1 MGISFKDVGLG
12 AATGGLYNV
21 GKELL
26 KKKTMQTEPP
36 EVTQARQALAEYS
49 KTGKWGDFQAG
60 AAVPLGYGDYN
71 TTAIEDQGL
80 SSLQNLLQSGIPDQ
94 YRMGDQAIQNILNQG
109 PQDVAAQF
117 DPFKA
122 QVSRQTR
129 DATNAAKR
137 NSSFMG
143 NLYSTNTIKSLGD
156 VQARGNETLTSE
168 LARLT
173 DQALQRDTQAKLQAI
188 PLAFQSGSAQEN
200 IAQNRIGS
208 AMQYGGLTRQLND
221 ASIKARDAELLRRRQ
236 ELQLPIQAATSVANG
251 NYSMPVQY
259 NPYQELLNMAGQIG
273 GTIIGQRLFTGG
285 SGGASTAAPSVS
297 NGRMSPQYQDMW
309 ETA

>member
-1 MGISFKDVGLG
+1 MGVNWKDAGIGGALGGVGG
-12 AATGGLYNV
+12 AVIGGSGILT
-21 GKELL
+21 
-26 KKKTMQTEPP
+26 KKKTMITEPP
-36 EVTQARQALAEYS
+36 EVTQARQMLADYS

-60 AAVPLGYGDYN
+60 AEVPLGYGDYN
-71 TTAIEDQGL
+71 TTAIENQGL
-80 SSLQNLLQSGIPDQ
+80 SSLQSLLQSGIPDQ
-94 YRMGDQAIQNILNQG
+94 YRMGDEAIQRILNQG

-143 NLYSTNTIKSLGD
+143 SLYSTNTIKSLGD

-173 DQALQRDTQAKLQAI
+173 DQALQRDMQSKLQAI
-188 PLAFQSGSAQEN
+188 PLAFQSGSSQEN

-236 ELQLPIQAATSVANG
+236 ELQLPIQAATNVSG
-251 NYSMPVQY
+251 SNYSMPVQY
-259 NPYQELLNMAGQIG
+259 SPYQDLLNLVGQIG
-273 GTIIGQRLFTGG
+273 GKVVGQQMF
-285 SGGASTAAPSVS
+285 AA
-297 NGRMSPQYQDMW
+297 
-309 ETA
+309 